1 MEKFL
6 SFILI
11 LGVNFMF
18 VVVLAAVV
26 AGLATWRR
34 AAYAVLKRNYLA
46 YFTSPT
52 GYVFLCLFVW
62 LTAVA
67 AFWTEDFFNANLANL
82 DQLNHYLP
90 LILLVFIPAITMSI
104 WSEERRQG
112 TDELLLTIPAADFDI
127 VLGKYLAA
135 VAIFT
140 VSLMFSQMCNYIV
153 LSTLGSP
160 DVGLLLGNYL
170 GYWLAGLAM
179 LSIGMV
185 ASFLTNNLT
194 VGFVLG
200 VLLNV
205 PLVMANYADVLF
217 GSGLGRILARW
228 SISQQFA
235 DFQAGVVSFS
245 SMLFF
250 VMVTCVMFYLS
261 LVLIGRRH
269 WSGGRDGY
277 SMGPHFMVRVVSLML
292 TVGAMCVLLSRWDPV
307 RADLTSERLNSL
319 HPDTIKLLK
328 GLDPKYPVRVD
339 AYVSR
344 DLPEEFVER
353 RVDLAN
359 VLREI
364 NALSHGHV
372 RAQLHEV
379 DPFSEE
385 AALAKAEYG
394 IEARDVFTEVR
405 GAMSKRSVIFGV
417 GVRSGLERVAVPFL
431 GQGARIEHELI
442 RAVVTVAEAQA
453 SGPAS
458 TEEKPADTK
467 TAAGK
472 PEEKKRGGR
481 KRIGVLTTDVQLF
494 GGGGPPMA
502 GDESPDQPLIQ
513 ELRRQYQVVRVDPNQ
528 EIKERYDVLLAV
540 QPSSLSPEG
549 LKHFIDAV
557 RSGQPTAIFEDPM
570 PMLDGRV
577 PGTSAPKRPQG
588 GMPFMMQRPEPKGNI
603 QPLWDLLG
611 VHLAASEIV
620 RRTPMGPVADVKVAW
635 QEYNPHDADKDKL
648 DISRQ
653 WVFVTPASGA
663 VDAFSPKSPVV
674 AGLQEVLFLF
684 PGALVQTG
692 GVNQQYTQLIRTAPQ
707 SGLIEWNKLLESDPF
722 GRQVPVAANALARLE
737 KSGDT
742 ELVLAYHIQKPPTEK
757 PVDDAEGKPT
767 DKTEKTAGLNVIVVA
782 DIDVLY
788 GVFFALR
795 SMGDDPRNPIPKWNL
810 DNVPLVLNIID
821 SLAGEDRFL
830 NIRKRRP
837 QHRELTAVSSLTEAA
852 KKLRQKDRLEADEK
866 FDKIQK
872 DENDK
877 FQKKIEELKN
887 RKGLDDQTAEQEV
900 MMALTDGQQRLEL
913 EKAAQER
920 KRDEKYREIERN
932 LAGQVQRVQ
941 DRYKILAVAL
951 PPLLPLMIALC
962 VFIVRRSQEG
972 EGVPVDRI
980 V

>member
-6 SFILI
+6 SFIQI
-11 LGVNFMF
+11 LGVNLMF
-18 VVVLAAVV
+18 VGMVAVV
-26 AGLATWRR
+26 VIGLATWRR
-34 AAYAVLKRNYLA
+34 AAYAVLKRNFLA

-82 DQLNHYLP
+82 DQLNKYLP

-140 VSLMFSQMCNYIV
+140 VSLMFSEMCNFIV

-205 PLVMANYADVLF
+205 PLVMANYADVIF
-217 GSGLGRILARW
+217 GSWLGRILARW

-245 SMLFF
+245 SVLFF
-250 VMVTCVMFYLS
+250 LLVTCVMFYLS

-269 WSGGRDGY
+269 WSGGRDGH
-277 SMGPHFMVRVVSLML
+277 SMGPHFFVRVVSLML
-292 TVGAMCVLLSRWDPV
+292 AVGAVCVLLSKWDPV

-319 HPDTIKLLK
+319 HPDTIKLLE

-364 NALSHGHV
+364 NALSHGRV
-372 RAQLHEV
+372 RARLHEV

-405 GAMSKRSVIFGV
+405 GALSKRSVIFGV

-442 RAVVTVAEAQA
+442 RAVVTVAEAEA
-453 SGPAS
+453 SGPSA
-458 TEEKPADTK
+458 EAKPADGKTDEK
-467 TAAGK
+467 TANAKTPASNAKDKK
-472 PEEKKRGGR
+472 PEEKKLSGR
-481 KRIGVLTTDVQLF
+481 RRIGVLTTDAQLF
-494 GGGGPPMA
+494 GGGGSPM
-502 GDESPDQPLIQ
+502 GGEESPDQPLIQ

-528 EIKERYDVLLAV
+528 EIKERFDVLLAV

-549 LKHFIDAV
+549 MKHFIDAV

-570 PMLDGRV
+570 PMLSSV

-611 VHLAASEIV
+611 VHLAASENI

-635 QEYNPHDADKDKL
+635 QEYN
-648 DISRQ
+648 
-653 WVFVTPASGA
+653 
-663 VDAFSPKSPVV
+663 
-674 AGLQEVLFLF
+674 
-684 PGALVQTG
+684 
-692 GVNQQYTQLIRTAPQ
+692 
-707 SGLIEWNKLLESDPF
+707 
-722 GRQVPVAANALARLE
+722 
-737 KSGDT
+737 
-742 ELVLAYHIQKPPTEK
+742 
-757 PVDDAEGKPT
+757 
-767 DKTEKTAGLNVIVVA
+767 
-782 DIDVLY
+782 
-788 GVFFALR
+788 
-795 SMGDDPRNPIPKWNL
+795 
-810 DNVPLVLNIID
+810 
-821 SLAGEDRFL
+821 
-830 NIRKRRP
+830 
-837 QHRELTAVSSLTEAA
+837 
-852 KKLRQKDRLEADEK
+852 
-866 FDKIQK
+866 
-872 DENDK
+872 
-877 FQKKIEELKN
+877 
-887 RKGLDDQTAEQEV
+887 
-900 MMALTDGQQRLEL
+900 
-913 EKAAQER
+913 
-920 KRDEKYREIERN
+920 
-932 LAGQVQRVQ
+932 
-941 DRYKILAVAL
+941 
-951 PPLLPLMIALC
+951 
-962 VFIVRRSQEG
+962 
-972 EGVPVDRI
+972 
-980 V
+980 